1 MTIAWRLVPGLGVTT
16 DLLRARARWLTAV
29 ELDTALAETLADRLA
44 GTNVEVVNADATNM
58 PFEADR
64 FSGAVCLTMLHHVPS
79 AALQDRLFAEVARV
93 LRPGATL
100 LGSDSIEAP
109 EVRAGHDDD
118 IFVPVDPDQLA
129 VIASLAAGFQQPE
142 VETQA
147 TRVPFRTP
155 GSPDSTYSLVRSRR
169 GSAILPRA
177 AGTRTSPPGNGSTRA
192 QSLGGSTDRAAEGLE
207 KVLAGVSIRH
217 AGRSW

>member
-1 MTIAWRLVPGLGVTT
+1 MDETHLRYLASPEWAATLRDELVPWVLGSTDLGDDCLGVGPGPGVTT
-16 DLLRARARWLTAV
+16 DLLRARALWLTAV
-29 ELDTALAETLADRLA
+29 ELDTALANTLADRLA
-44 GTNVEVVNADATNM
+44 GTNVEVVNADATHM
-58 PFEADR
+58 PFESDR

-118 IFVPVDPDQLA
+118 IFVPVDPDQLGDRL
-129 VIASLAAGFQQPE
+129 VAAGFQQPE

-147 TRVPFRTP
+147 TRVPFQARKP
-155 GSPDSTYSLVRSRR
+155 
-169 GSAILPRA
+169 
-177 AGTRTSPPGNGSTRA
+177 
-192 QSLGGSTDRAAEGLE
+192 
-207 KVLAGVSIRH
+207 
-217 AGRSW
+217 

>member
-1 MTIAWRLVPGLGVTT
+1 MNESHLRYMASPEWAATVRDELLPWVLGSSDLGDDCLEVGPGLGITT
-16 DLLRARARWLTAV
+16 DHLRARARWLTAV

-58 PFEADR
+58 PFEAGR

-79 AALQDRLFAEVARV
+79 AALQDRLLAEVARV
-93 LRPGATL
+93 LRPGAAL

-129 VIASLAAGFQQPE
+129 VRLLAAGFERPE
-142 VETQA
+142 VETKA
-147 TRVPFRTP
+147 TRVRF
-155 GSPDSTYSLVRSRR
+155 
-169 GSAILPRA
+169 A
-177 AGTRTSPPGNGSTRA
+177 ARKP
-192 QSLGGSTDRAAEGLE
+192 
-207 KVLAGVSIRH
+207 
-217 AGRSW
+217 